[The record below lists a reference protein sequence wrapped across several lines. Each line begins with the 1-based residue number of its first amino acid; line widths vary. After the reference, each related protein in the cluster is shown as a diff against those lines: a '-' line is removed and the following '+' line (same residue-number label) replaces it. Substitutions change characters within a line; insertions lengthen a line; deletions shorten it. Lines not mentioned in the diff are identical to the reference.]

1 MKDLNDIIL
10 RNIGVLALLFVNG
23 QRAQSPCPG
32 IFDYQRDGNITYGL
46 VHLEPSVPVPQ
57 LVVQAYFTIA
67 GQVPSTNLGSFEPL
81 GGSDLNRTINPG
93 EVVTLRVHFPV
104 IKPLPRL
111 ITLTVNNEPICYG
124 PEERPPPNHAVTV
137 INLEY
142 NAALPLKPPAPLPIA
157 NPDQS
162 SASCLQSSD
171 HIGETSES
179 LEDVCG
185 TVPLKKAVPLILRGE
200 SYPRGDWPWLVAV
213 FKQTR
218 FNLLL
223 QCVATLISKRHV
235 VSSVSCTEDP
245 KKKGRTL
252 LLDEM
257 LVKVG
262 AYDLNDWTE
271 EHTVT
276 VGIKN
281 ITIHDDYNSEVYRN
295 DIIVLTL
302 NKDLLFNNYIRP
314 ICLWREETKEQE
326 NVIGHNGVVT
336 GWSRNVNNGTGP
348 EKPTQGKFLIVST
361 EDCRASS
368 HAEFD
373 DFTRDTTLCAG
384 YRNGTG
390 VCDGDWG
397 AGMYLREK
405 GDPKWRLRAVVSSWL
420 DSGDGFLCNVYQ
432 YVIFTDV
439 AQYLPWIKNI
449 MATT

>member
-46 VHLEPSVPVPQ
+46 VHLEPTVPVPQ
-57 LVVQAYFTIA
+57 LVIQAYFTIP

-93 EVVTLRVHFPV
+93 EVVSLRVHFPV

-124 PEERPPPNHAVTV
+124 PEERPPPDQAVTV

-142 NAALPLKPPAPLPIA
+142 NAALPPKPPAPLPIA
-157 NPDQS
+157 NPDES

-171 HIGETSES
+171 RIGETSKS

-185 TVPLKKAVPLILRGE
+185 IVPLKMAVPHILQGE
-200 SYPRGDWPWLVAV
+200 SYPRGDWPWVVAV
-213 FKQTR
+213 FIQKK
-218 FNLLL
+218 FNLRFR
-223 QCVATLISKRHV
+223 CVGMLISKHHV
-235 VSSVSCTEDP
+235 ISSVFCIEDP
-245 KKKGRTL
+245 KRKGSYFL
-252 LLDEM
+252 PGEM

-262 AYDLNDWTE
+262 AYDLYDLTE
-271 EHTVT
+271 EYTVA
-276 VGIKN
+276 VGIRN
-281 ITIHDDYNSEVYRN
+281 YTIHDDYHPKVFKN
-295 DIIVLTL
+295 DIVVFTL
-302 NKDLLFNNYIRP
+302 MKDLLFNDYVRP
-314 ICLWREETKEQE
+314 VCLWSEATKEQK
-326 NVIGHNGVVT
+326 NVIGRVGVVA
-336 GWSRNVNNGTGP
+336 GWSRNVNNGTKP
-348 EKPTQGKFLIVST
+348 EEPSQGKFLIVST

-368 HAEFD
+368 HVDFD
-373 DFTRDTTLCAG
+373 HLTRDTTLCAG

-390 VCDGDWG
+390 ICEGDWG

-405 GDPKWRLRAVVSSWL
+405 GDPKWRLRALASAGIN
-420 DSGDGFLCNVYQ
+420 SGDGFYCNVQQ
-432 YVIFTDV
+432 YVIFTDL

>member
-1 MKDLNDIIL
+1 MKDLNYIIL

-23 QRAQSPCPG
+23 QRAQSPCPD

-46 VHLEPSVPVPQ
+46 VHLEPSVSVPQ

-104 IKPLPRL
+104 TKPLPRL

-124 PEERPPPNHAVTV
+124 SEERPPPDHAVTV

-142 NAALPLKPPAPLPIA
+142 NAALPPKPPAPLPIA
-157 NPDQS
+157 NPDES

-171 HIGETSES
+171 RIGQTSES

-185 TVPLKKAVPLILRGE
+185 TVPLKMAVPLVLGGE

-213 FKQTR
+213 FQPTR
-218 FNLLL
+218 FKLVFL
-223 QCVATLISKRHV
+223 CAATLISKHHV
-235 VSSVSCTEDP
+235 VTSISCIEDP
-245 KKKGRTL
+245 NTSGRTL
-252 LLDEM
+252 LAGEM

-262 AYDLNDWTE
+262 VYDLNDWTE

-276 VGIKN
+276 VGIKK
-281 ITIHDDYNSEVYRN
+281 ITMHDDYNPKVFRN
-295 DIIVLTL
+295 NIIVLTL

-314 ICLWREETKEQE
+314 VCLWREETKEQK
-326 NVIGHNGVVT
+326 NVIGRNGVVT

-348 EKPTQGKFLIVST
+348 EEPSQAKFLIVST

-368 HAEFD
+368 HTDYD
-373 DFTRDTTLCAG
+373 DYTRDTTLCAG

-390 VCDGDWG
+390 VCNGDWG
-397 AGMYLREK
+397 GGMYLREK
-405 GDPKWRLRAVVSSWL
+405 GDPKWRLRATVSSAL
-420 DSGDGFLCNVYQ
+420 DSGDGFFCNVHQ
-432 YVIFTDV
+432 FVVFTDV